1 MTTPFRQVARI
12 HRDFARAPGRGHAD
26 RMTPG
31 AHAIVVSRY
40 HKAVRKLG
48 RWLVEE
54 QLQDETEAAHEIQ
67 HKHDDSSAYR
77 RVMEDIEAAAMCAAD
92 GGYCV
97 YCSGPTTP
105 EQEGD
110 CGCGEWESYSD
121 DTYYAVDFE
130 ALGVHI

>member
-12 HRDFARAPGRGHAD
+12 HRDFARAPGRGRAD
-26 RMTPG
+26 HMTPG
-31 AHAIVVSRY
+31 AHAVVVSRY

-54 QLQDETEAAHEIQ
+54 QLQDESY
-67 HKHDDSSAYR
+67 DDSSAYQ
-77 RVMEDIEAAAMCAAD
+77 RVMADIEAAAMCAAD

-110 CGCGEWESYSD
+110 CGCGEWEPYSD
-121 DTYYAVDFE
+121 DTYYTINFE
-130 ALGVHI
+130 ALGVHM